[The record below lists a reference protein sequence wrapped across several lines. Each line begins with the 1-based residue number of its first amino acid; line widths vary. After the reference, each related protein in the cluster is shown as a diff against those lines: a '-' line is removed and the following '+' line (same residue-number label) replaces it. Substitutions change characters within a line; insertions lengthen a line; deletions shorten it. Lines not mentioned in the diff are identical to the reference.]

1 MKLKTF
7 AVTAALAWTVCASAL
22 NLHAANPLNL
32 LPTPKQLKVE
42 GGQIPLTAESRI
54 VSADPKL
61 KPLAQILSDEILLVT
76 KLKLAVAEGE
86 PKAGD
91 IVLKI
96 DPKIKAD
103 ADILTVRGQEVL
115 KTRDYAHTIAVTD
128 RIVIEGWDYRAV
140 CEGTTT
146 LLQAIVMQGDTA
158 SVPKMTV
165 KDWPYSDYGAIM
177 PDCARS
183 HQPIHVLKI
192 AVETCRL
199 FKIRY
204 LHLHL
209 SDDSA
214 FTFPST
220 AFPEASS
227 VHHPPVTPYTLAELK
242 ELVAYADARGVT
254 CVPELAGP
262 GHCTA
267 LMSGLKGKIGDPKW
281 RTMDVLNPD
290 IYPILDTL
298 VGEMCDVFKSSP
310 YFHIGGDE
318 VEPAFYLP
326 NEHVKKYMKE
336 HNLTGE
342 HTLWLPYGQN
352 MARIVKKHGKKTVMW
367 DGRPVGVPLDREL
380 AKEIILYTWFPLKGR
395 AREAQEFGYTTITVP
410 WDMPPFPEFSMFACN
425 GDVLTP
431 RDKVLGHCRPMW
443 EMDQVALVHSYLPG
457 SPERHERTWGP
468 DSVIEE
474 SYHKGRMAQQNA
486 RAFSIV
492 RPVDFKFEGAMKEGF
507 FSEPI
512 TVSMSTIVPGV
523 QIRYRLDGKEPTKDS
538 PLYEKPFKAAES
550 LSIRAALF
558 EKDGRQF
565 GNTSVSKTQEYRSFE
580 QNLTTGK
587 PVKASSVAGEG
598 KNVEVAANANDGWVA
613 FSKLWGAWK
622 PPQWWQVDLEK
633 TCTLDCVHIF
643 PWWEGKRVF
652 KYNIEVSEDEK
663 TWTKVA
669 DAESNTEP
677 ATEKGVLHKFKPTP
691 ARYVRVNMLKNS
703 VQDAVQMVE
712 LRVYEEGK

>member
-1 MKLKTF
+1 
-7 AVTAALAWTVCASAL
+7 
-22 NLHAANPLNL
+22 
-32 LPTPKQLKVE
+32 
-42 GGQIPLTAESRI
+42 
-54 VSADPKL
+54 
-61 KPLAQILSDEILLVT
+61 
-76 KLKLAVAEGE
+76 
-86 PKAGD
+86 
-91 IVLKI
+91 
-96 DPKIKAD
+96 
-103 ADILTVRGQEVL
+103 
-115 KTRDYAHTIAVTD
+115 
-128 RIVIEGWDYRAV
+128 
-140 CEGTTT
+140 
-146 LLQAIVMQGDTA
+146 
-158 SVPKMTV
+158 
-165 KDWPYSDYGAIM
+165 
-177 PDCARS
+177 
-183 HQPIHVLKI
+183 
-192 AVETCRL
+192 
-199 FKIRY
+199 
-204 LHLHL
+204 
-209 SDDSA
+209 
-214 FTFPST
+214 
-220 AFPEASS
+220 
-227 VHHPPVTPYTLAELK
+227 
-242 ELVAYADARGVT
+242 
-254 CVPELAGP
+254 
-262 GHCTA
+262 
-267 LMSGLKGKIGDPKW
+267 
-281 RTMDVLNPD
+281 
-290 IYPILDTL
+290 
-298 VGEMCDVFKSSP
+298 
-310 YFHIGGDE
+310 
-318 VEPAFYLP
+318 
-326 NEHVKKYMKE
+326 MKE

-342 HTLWLPYGQN
+342 HTLWLPYGRN

-380 AKEIILYTWFPLKGR
+380 AKDIILYTWFPLKGR

-550 LSIRAALF
+550 LNIRSALF

-633 TCTLDCVHIF
+633 TCTLDRVHIF

-663 TWTKVA
+663 IWTKVV
-669 DAESNTEP
+669 DAESNNEP
-677 ATEKGVLHKFKPTP
+677 AAEKGVLHKFKATP